1 LSLCGIGVLDES
13 EIDSAVV
20 GGRVDV
26 DPDTGEIQTD
36 LRHDALAEA
45 EPGARPPGEP
55 DPEADVLLGKIQ
67 AGFDMLKVRA
77 PEQAELWRS
86 FCGQAAFMT
95 TTADVASLGQLYD
108 HLAARYRDEVKGKK

>member
-1 LSLCGIGVLDES
+1 
-13 EIDSAVV
+13 V
-20 GGRVDV
+20 GGRVAV
-26 DPDTGEIQTD
+26 DPDTGEIHTD
-36 LRHDALAEA
+36 LRHDALADT
-45 EPGARPPGEP
+45 EPGAREPGAP
-55 DPEADVLLGKIQ
+55 DPEADVLLGKVQ

-95 TTADVASLGQLYD
+95 TTADVTSLGQLYD